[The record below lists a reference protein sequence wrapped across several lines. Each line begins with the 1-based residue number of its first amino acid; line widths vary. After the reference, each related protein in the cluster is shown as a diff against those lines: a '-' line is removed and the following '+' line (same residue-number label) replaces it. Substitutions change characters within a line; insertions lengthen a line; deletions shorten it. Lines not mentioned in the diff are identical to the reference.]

1 MEIVLSRLRRA
12 RLGLRRLFRRSAWA
26 QVAVLVA
33 AWLLADVLLRQLR
46 IPLPA
51 GIVGM
56 ALLLLAFSR
65 RWMSPRSFARGAQ
78 WLLAEMLLFF
88 VPAAMIL
95 LDNRQMLGWLGIKLL
110 MVVAGGTL
118 LVMAAT
124 AMTVEVLFRRSQ
136 RHGH

>member
-1 MEIVLSRLRRA
+1 MEIVLSPLRRA
-12 RLGLRRLFRRSAWA
+12 HLGLRRLFRRSAWA
-26 QVAVLVA
+26 QVAVLAA
-33 AWLLADVLLRQLR
+33 AWLLVDVLLRQLR

-110 MVVAGGTL
+110 VVVAGGTL